1 MGLSFAQI
9 QQAYER
15 EAANAG
21 PVTRAD
27 EIPLG
32 YEHITAEW
40 LTAVLTARS
49 SSDVKVTGFRLS
61 EPDEGTSSRRRIY
74 LEYNEAG
81 EADGLPKSVFCKST
95 HHLENRYIIGMN
107 GGIEAEVT
115 FFDKVRERL
124 DLIAPDCV
132 HAAFNPDSLNSIVIL
147 RDMEGEVEF
156 CNYDTPLTEELAR
169 SQMRGLATLHAA
181 FYESPELDTTLGAW
195 NTWEDYFRIT
205 AEEAGFELACKRGF
219 SEAREVIP
227 PALFRHEAAIWPA
240 TLDAIALH
248 AKLPRTLVHGDPHLK
263 NWYIAGPDSMGMN
276 DWQCSCKGHLSRDLS
291 YCISAALTVEQR
303 RAWERDLVG
312 YYVDLMR
319 EKGVTTID
327 FDEVW
332 LSYRAQMFGAL
343 AWWTGTLGQPPEA
356 PEMQPRDASMA
367 FIERMTHA
375 MDDLDS
381 LGAVA
386 EYA

>member
-1 MGLSFAQI
+1 MGLTFAQI
-9 QQAYER
+9 QQAYE
-15 EAANAG
+15 EETAAAG

-32 YEHITAEW
+32 YDRITPEW
-40 LTAVLTARS
+40 LTAVLATRN
-49 SSDVKVTGFRLS
+49 SSDVKITGFRLN
-61 EPDEGTSSRRRIY
+61 EADEGTSSRRRIY

-81 EADGLPKSVFCKST
+81 AADGLPKSVFCKST

-115 FFDKVRERL
+115 FFDKVRGRL
-124 DLIAPDCV
+124 DIVTPDCV
-132 HAAFNPDSLNSIVIL
+132 HVAFNPDTLNSIIIL
-147 RDMEGEVEF
+147 RDIGEEVEF
-156 CNYDTPLTEELAR
+156 CDFDTPMTKELAR
-169 SQMRGLATLHAA
+169 SQMRTLSTLHTA
-181 FYESPELDTTLGAW
+181 FYDSPELDTTLSAW
-195 NTWEDYFRIT
+195 NTWEDYFRVT
-205 AEEAGFELACKRGF
+205 AIEAGFEHACQRGF
-219 SEAREVIP
+219 SEARDVIP
-227 PALFRHEAAIWPA
+227 PGLFKREQEIWPA

-248 AKLPRTLVHGDPHLK
+248 ARLPRTLVHGDPHLK
-263 NWYIAGPDSMGMN
+263 NWYIAGPDSMGVN

-291 YCISAALTVEQR
+291 YCIAASLSVEQR
-303 RAWERDLVG
+303 REWESELIR

-319 EKGVTTID
+319 EKGVKTID
-327 FDEVW
+327 FDEVF

-356 PEMQPRDASMA
+356 PAMQPRDASMA

-381 LGAVA
+381 FGAVA